1 MYQIYPAKQP
11 CIIGKL
17 QTTTKNKVFKMLAI
31 NTELLLENQDLSIFK
46 ITENFTCV
54 RFLDQNKE
62 RFELEFNLEKG
73 TSFNTFLIKSNEEL
87 YIIHPPEKE
96 YSKSINQI
104 ISSFFDQFELHKIN
118 IITGHINP
126 KIIETIKFISTK
138 FSNLTI
144 TCSNPGFKLISELWN
159 QKNPNSTNF
168 INAKL
173 PTINV
178 IKKELCLELENNLL
192 ELFPIPTARWPGGL
206 IVYESNEEMLLSEK
220 IFSAHIA
227 SKVWSENNRVS
238 TEIDRKHFYD
248 CLMAPMSSQIITIA
262 EKISELDIKS
272 IAPLHG
278 PAVEYSLKSFINDY
292 IRWGENL
299 STNNTKIALIYASAY
314 GNTASIGDALA
325 KGINRTTVEV
335 ESINCEFSSNDVL
348 IKSIQN
354 ADGYLIGSPTLGGHA
369 PTPIISALGTLLS
382 EGNRDKPVGIF
393 GSFGWSGEAID
404 LLETKLKDGG
414 FKFSFDPIRIKF
426 SPSKPKI
433 KELEDIG
440 THFGRKILKK
450 VKKKIRKS
458 DTGMISSKTDPTL
471 QALGRVL
478 GSLCI
483 LTASKGKDENNV
495 KGAMLASWVS
505 QASFSPPGL
514 SIAVAKDRSV
524 ESLLQIG
531 DTFALNILG
540 EKDFKGPLKRFT
552 KHFSPGEDRFE
563 GLDIEF
569 TPNDQIIIPE
579 SLAWLDACVKERMEC
594 GDHWVIYAEVLHG
607 NVLKS
612 DSLTAVHHRKSGAN
626 Y

>member
-1 MYQIYPAKQP
+1 MS
-11 CIIGKL
+11 
-17 QTTTKNKVFKMLAI
+17 AI
-31 NTELLLENQDLSIFK
+31 NTSLLLENQNLSTFE
-46 ITENFTCV
+46 ITENFTCI
-54 RFLDQNKE
+54 RFLDRNKE

-73 TSFNTFLIKSNEEL
+73 TSFNTFLIRSNKEL
-87 YIIHPPEKE
+87 FIIYPPEKE
-96 YSKSINQI
+96 YSKSINKI
-104 ISSFFDQFELHKIN
+104 ISTFFNQYKLNKIN

-126 KIIETIKFISTK
+126 KIIETIKTINTQFT
-138 FSNLTI
+138 NLTI

-159 QKNPNSTNF
+159 QKNPNLTNF
-168 INAKL
+168 IDLQL
-173 PTINV
+173 PKIKV
-178 IKKELCLELENNLL
+178 IKKELSLELENSLL
-192 ELFPIPTARWPGGL
+192 ELIPIPTARWPGGL
-206 IVYESNEEMLLSEK
+206 IVYESNEEILLSEK

-227 SKVWSENNRVS
+227 SENWSENNRIS

-248 CLMAPMSSQIITIA
+248 CLMAPMSNQIVTIA
-262 EKISELDIKS
+262 EKIAEFDIKS

-278 PAVEYSLKSFINDY
+278 PAIEYSLKSFLNDY
-292 IRWGENL
+292 IRLGENL
-299 STNNTKIALIYASAY
+299 STNNPKIALIYASAY

-325 KGINRTTVEV
+325 KGINRTSVEV
-335 ESINCEFSSNDVL
+335 ESINCEFTSNDEL
-348 IKSIQN
+348 IKSIKN

-369 PTPIISALGTLLS
+369 PTPIVSALGTLLS

-414 FKFSFDPIRIKF
+414 FKFSFNPIRIKF
-426 SPSKPKI
+426 SPNKPKI
-433 KELEDIG
+433 KELEEIG

-450 VKKKIRKS
+450 AKQKIRKS

-478 GSLCI
+478 GSLCV
-483 LTASKGKDENNV
+483 LTASKGKDENNI

-531 DTFALNILG
+531 DSFALNILG
-540 EKDFKGPLKRFT
+540 EKDFKEPLKRFT
-552 KHFSPGEDRFE
+552 KPFYPGEDRFE
-563 GLDIEF
+563 GLDIEL
-569 TPNDQIIIPE
+569 TPNKQVIIPD
-579 SLAWLDACVKERMEC
+579 SLAWLDASVKERMEC

>member
-1 MYQIYPAKQP
+1 MSVI
-11 CIIGKL
+11 
-17 QTTTKNKVFKMLAI
+17 NKS
-31 NTELLLENQDLSIFK
+31 LLLENKNLSTFE
-46 ITENFTCV
+46 ITENITNI

-73 TSFNTFLIKSNEEL
+73 TSFNTFLIRSYNEL
-87 YIIHPPEKE
+87 FIIHPPEKN
-96 YSKSINQI
+96 YSKSFIEI
-104 ISSFFDQFELHKIN
+104 ISTFLAQFKLNKIN

-126 KIIETIKFISTK
+126 KIIETIKTISTK
-138 FSNLTI
+138 FKNSTI
-144 TCSNPGFKLISELWN
+144 TCSNPGFKLISELWH
-159 QKNPNSTNF
+159 QKNPNSTSF
-168 INAKL
+168 LEVELPKIN
-173 PTINV
+173 I
-178 IKKELCLELENNLL
+178 IKKELSLALESTSLELI
-192 ELFPIPTARWPGGL
+192 PAPTARWPGGL
-206 IVYESNEEMLLSEK
+206 IVYESDQEILISEK

-227 SKVWSENNRVS
+227 TETWSETNRIS

-248 CLMAPMSSQIITIA
+248 CLMAPMSSQIAAIA
-262 EKISELDIKS
+262 EKISELEIKT

-278 PAVEYSLKSFINDY
+278 PAIEYSLKSFLNDY
-292 IRWGENL
+292 IRWGDNL
-299 STNNTKIALIYASAY
+299 STNTPKITLIFASAY

-325 KGINRTTVEV
+325 KGITKTSVEV
-335 ESINCEFSSNDVL
+335 ESINCEFTSNDEL

-369 PTPIISALGTLLS
+369 PTPIVSALGTLLS
-382 EGNRDKPVGIF
+382 EGNRDKPIGIF

-426 SPSKPKI
+426 SPNKPRI
-433 KELEDIG
+433 KELEEIG

-450 VKKKIRKS
+450 AKQKIRKS

-478 GSLCI
+478 GSLCV

-531 DTFALNILG
+531 DSFALNILS
-540 EKDFKGPLKRFT
+540 EKDFREPLKRFT
-552 KHFSPGEDRFE
+552 KPFLPGEDRFE
-563 GLDIEF
+563 GLDIEL
-569 TPNDQIIIPE
+569 TPNDQIIIPN
-579 SLAWLDACVKERMEC
+579 SLAWLDASIKERMEC

-607 NVLKS
+607 NILQS
-612 DSLTAVHHRKSGAN
+612 DSLTAVHHRKTGAN

>member
-1 MYQIYPAKQP
+1 MSGNHTN
-11 CIIGKL
+11 IIS
-17 QTTTKNKVFKMLAI
+17 KNKYFS
-31 NTELLLENQDLSIFK
+31 TFK
-46 ITENFTCV
+46 ISNNFTCI

-73 TSFNTFLIKSNEEL
+73 TCFNTFLINSDEQL
-87 YIIHPPEKE
+87 LIIHPPEKK
-96 YSKSINQI
+96 YSELMNEV
-104 ISSFFDQFELHKIN
+104 ISNFFKKYNLKKIHV
-118 IITGHINP
+118 ITGHINP
-126 KIIETIKFISTK
+126 QIIETLKSIRTK
-138 FSNLTI
+138 YACLTI

-159 QKNPNSTNF
+159 QRNPNSKNF
-168 INAKL
+168 IEVKL
-173 PTINV
+173 PTINI
-178 IKKELCLELENNLL
+178 IKKELKIELAKISLELI
-192 ELFPIPTARWPGGL
+192 PAPTARWPGGL
-206 IVYESNEEMLLSEK
+206 IVYESNQEILLSEK

-227 SKVWSENNRVS
+227 SDNWSETNRTS
-238 TEIDRKHFYD
+238 TENDRKHFYD
-248 CLMAPMSSQIITIA
+248 CLMAPMSNQVVTIA
-262 EKISELDIKS
+262 EKISELDIKT

-278 PAVEYSLKSFINDY
+278 PAIEYSLKSFLNDY

-299 STNNTKIALIYASAY
+299 SKNNPKIALIFASAY

-325 KGINRTTVEV
+325 RGINKTSVEV
-335 ESINCEFSSNDVL
+335 ESINCEFTPNDLL

-369 PTPIISALGTLLS
+369 PTPIISALGTLLA
-382 EGNRDKPVGIF
+382 EGDRDKPVGIF

-426 SPSKPKI
+426 SPNKPKI
-433 KELEDIG
+433 KELEEIG

-450 VKKKIRKS
+450 SKQKIRKS

-478 GSLCI
+478 GSLCV
-483 LTASKGKDENNV
+483 LTASKGKDENNI

-524 ESLLQIG
+524 ESLLQKG
-531 DTFALNILG
+531 DSFALNILG
-540 EKDFKGPLKRFT
+540 EKDFREPLKRFT
-552 KHFSPGEDRFE
+552 KPFSPGEDRFE
-563 GLDIEF
+563 GLDIEL
-569 TPNDQIIIPE
+569 TPNNQVIIPE
-579 SLAWLDACVKERMEC
+579 SLAWLDASVKERMEC

-607 NVLKS
+607 NILKS

>member
-1 MYQIYPAKQP
+1 MSGI
-11 CIIGKL
+11 
-17 QTTTKNKVFKMLAI
+17 NKG
-31 NTELLLENQDLSIFK
+31 LLLQNKNLSTFE
-46 ITENFTCV
+46 ITDNITCI
-54 RFLDQNKE
+54 RFLDHNKE

-73 TSFNTFLIKSNEEL
+73 TSFNTFLIRSNDEL
-87 YIIHPPEKE
+87 FIIHPPEKN
-96 YSKSINQI
+96 YSKTIIKI
-104 ISSFFDQFELHKIN
+104 ISTIFDNFNLDKVH

-126 KIIETIKFISTK
+126 KIIETIKAISTK
-138 FSNLTI
+138 FNKLSI

-159 QKNPNSTNF
+159 QKNPNSTKF
-168 INAKL
+168 IEVQL
-173 PTINV
+173 PIFNV
-178 IKKELCLELENNLL
+178 IKKELHLELESTGL
-192 ELFPIPTARWPGGL
+192 ELIPVPTARWPGGL
-206 IVYESNEEMLLSEK
+206 IIYETDQEILISEK

-227 SKVWSENNRVS
+227 TTDWSETNRIS
-238 TEIDRKHFYD
+238 TEIERKHFYD
-248 CLMAPMSSQIITIA
+248 CLMAPMSNQIVTIA
-262 EKISELDIKS
+262 EKISELEIKT

-278 PAVEYSLKSFINDY
+278 PTIEYSLKSFLNDY

-299 STNNTKIALIYASAY
+299 STNNPKISLIYASAY

-325 KGINRTTVEV
+325 KGINRTAVEV
-335 ESINCEFSSNDVL
+335 DSINCEFTSNDEL
-348 IKSIQN
+348 IQSIQN

-369 PTPIISALGTLLS
+369 PTPIVSALGTLLS

-426 SPSKPKI
+426 SPNKPKI
-433 KELEDIG
+433 KELEEIG

-450 VKKKIRKS
+450 AKQKIRKS
-458 DTGMISSKTDPTL
+458 DTGMISSKTDPTF

-478 GSLCI
+478 GSLCV
-483 LTASKGKDENNV
+483 LTASKGTKENNI

-514 SIAVAKDRSV
+514 SISVAKDRSV

-531 DTFALNILG
+531 DSFALNILSD
-540 EKDFKGPLKRFT
+540 KDFREPLKRFT
-552 KHFSPGEDRFE
+552 KPFSPGEDRFE
-563 GLDIEF
+563 GLDIEL
-569 TPNDQIIIPE
+569 TPNNQIIIPD
-579 SLAWLDACVKERMEC
+579 SLAWLEASIKERMEC

-607 NVLKS
+607 NILKS
-612 DSLTAVHHRKSGAN
+612 DCLTAVHHRKSGAN